1 MRKLLA
7 ILLVGMALP
16 VPVLAEEMPTASPT
30 DTRMRYV
37 AYDPGQVVDLK
48 VAVGATMVVTFADT
62 ETVTAV
68 AVTDSKDLSAMPRG
82 NFLFFKSKAELPAQ
96 PVIVL
101 TKSEDGMKRYV
112 FAITTTAAV
121 PPSSPHPDS
130 YYSVQFV
137 YPREEAL
144 ARQKA
149 AAAKAAVARLA
160 REARLV
166 SWRLHQAHNRLEA
179 EARNPTSINANWHYV
194 AQGDRSIL
202 PFEVHDNGFST
213 VFRFPGNVRIPS
225 FYIINPDGHE
235 ATANYAVKGDL
246 VEVDAVARGWRLR
259 DGQTVLAIWNKAY
272 DSIGSRPAT
281 RTTSTGVERRVREA
295 PP

>member
-1 MRKLLA
+1 VRKLLA
-7 ILLVGMALP
+7 ILLVGLALP
-16 VPVLAEEMPTASPT
+16 APVLAEEMPAASPS

-48 VAVGATMVVTFADT
+48 VAVGATMVVTFGDA

-101 TKSEDGMKRYV
+101 TKTSDGLKRYV

-121 PPSSPHPDS
+121 PPSSPQPAF

-149 AAAKAAVARLA
+149 AAAKAAAARSA
-160 REARLV
+160 HKARLV
-166 SWRLHQAHNRLEA
+166 AWRLHQAHNRLEA
-179 EARNPTSINANWHYV
+179 ETRDPSSNNVNWHYV

-202 PFEVHDNGFST
+202 PLEVHDNGFST

-225 FYIINPDGHE
+225 FYIINPDEHE

-246 VEVDAVARGWRLR
+246 VVVDAVARGWRLR

-272 DSIGSRPAT
+272 DAIGNRPAT
-281 RTTSTGVERRVREA
+281 GTTSAGVERQVREA

>member
-1 MRKLLA
+1 MRRLLA
-7 ILLVGMALP
+7 ILIFGLVLP
-16 VPVLAEEMPTASPT
+16 APVMAEEMPTASPS
-30 DTRMRYV
+30 DTRMRLV

-48 VAVGATMVVTFADT
+48 VAVGATMVVAFGDA

-82 NFLFFKSKAELPAQ
+82 NFLFFKSKTELPAQ

-101 TKSEDGMKRYV
+101 TKTESGLKRYV
-112 FAITTTAAV
+112 FAITTTAAAA
-121 PPSSPHPDS
+121 SQPDY
-130 YYSVQFV
+130 YYSVQFI
-137 YPREEAL
+137 YPQEVAA

-149 AAAKAAVARLA
+149 AAAKMAAARSVRAA
-160 REARLV
+160 RMV
-166 SWRLHQAHNRLEA
+166 SWRLHQAHNRIEA
-179 EARNPTSINANWHYV
+179 DARDPSQNDVNWHYV

-202 PFEVHDNGFST
+202 PLEVHDNGFST
-213 VFRFPGNVRIPS
+213 IFRFPGNVRIPS
-225 FYIINPDGHE
+225 FFIINPDGHE

-259 DGQTVLAIWNKAY
+259 DGQTVLAIWNKTY
-272 DSIGSRPAT
+272 NSIGNRPNT
-281 RTTSTGVERRVREA
+281 GTTSTGVERVVREA